1 MKVEQEETLMLVL
14 LLLELLVH
22 PGYMVAVTAV
32 EAVGELLTNLAVVVL
47 AVLVGTVEF
56 PVLVVAVAV
65 WAKVVEQLVVSV
77 EKVQEVR

>member
-1 MKVEQEETLMLVL
+1 MLVL

-22 PGYMVAVTAV
+22 QDYMDVVTAV
-32 EAVGELLTNLAVVVL
+32 EAVVVLLFLVVL

-56 PVLVVAVAV
+56 PVLAEAEAV
-65 WAKVVEQLVVSV
+65 WAKVVEVEQLVVSV